1 MLKTLHVTN
10 LGIFGDVE
18 ADLPRGLVCLTGE
31 TGAGKSLLVDAIK
44 LLLGARA
51 DPAEVRHGEKSA
63 LVEAVFDLSG
73 RDGLLQAL
81 EEGGYEAEDGEVH
94 LRRTI
99 TADGRSKAWIQG
111 RLSTARELR
120 ELAVRM
126 VSIAGQHAFMSLG
139 VPKERLAMLD
149 SYAGLTG
156 DVSKYQDR
164 FHDYRSARERL
175 ESLESGEAEKESR
188 QDYLEFVIGQ
198 IEELAPEP
206 DEDEKLASVAAVLKE
221 TDRLRELAL
230 AAGNDL
236 FDGEP
241 SAFDT
246 VGQALKALHEAVGID
261 SELRDLAE
269 RMESVQIE
277 TREAARD
284 LTAYVGRLESD
295 PGRLAAVEDRLHALK
310 GLIRKYGGSLEAV
323 LRTQDSSQAELDAMA
338 GESDDVEALRQEVG
352 EREVE
357 VRKMADALTD
367 KRTKAVG
374 DMSAA
379 VTDALHKLDMEGAR
393 FYAELEPVEPGESGA
408 DRLVFR
414 VRTNPGEGVGPVEEM
429 ASGGEL
435 SRIALSL
442 FSVLSSAVGTP
453 VMVFDEIDVGV
464 SGGVADRMGDVLDR
478 AANDRQVLVVTHH
491 GQIAARANAHF
502 LVDKRTEEGRTLAG
516 LTPLHGSP
524 RTEEIARMV
533 GGRKITRKV
542 LAHAKE
548 LLCPKGDL
556 L

>member
-1 MLKTLHVTN
+1 MLKTLHVAN

-18 ADLPRGLVCLTGE
+18 ADFPRGLVCLTGE

-44 LLLGARA
+44 LLLGSRA
-51 DPAEVRHGEKSA
+51 DPGEVRHGEKSA

-73 RDGLLQAL
+73 RDGLLQVL
-81 EEGGYEAEDGEVH
+81 EEAGYEAEDGEVH
-94 LRRTI
+94 LRRTV

-111 RLSTARELR
+111 RLATARELR
-120 ELAVRM
+120 ELGGRM
-126 VSIAGQHAFMSLG
+126 VSIAGQHAFMNLG
-139 VPKERLAMLD
+139 VPRERLAMLD
-149 SYAGLTG
+149 SYASLAREVGHYLG
-156 DVSKYQDR
+156 R
-164 FHDYRSARERL
+164 FRDYRNTRERL
-175 ESLESGEAEKESR
+175 ESVESGEAERESR
-188 QDYLEFVIGQ
+188 RDYLEFVLGQ
-198 IEELAPEP
+198 IEEVSPEP
-206 DEDEKLASVAAVLKE
+206 GEDEKLAATAAVLKE

-230 AAGNDL
+230 AAGSDL

-246 VGQALKALHEAVGID
+246 VGRALKALHEAVGID
-261 SELRDLAE
+261 GSLRDLAE

-295 PGRLAAVEDRLHALK
+295 PGRLTAVEDRLHALK
-310 GLIRKYGGSLEAV
+310 SLIRKYGGSLESV
-323 LRTQDSSQAELDAMA
+323 LQTQDSSQAELDAMA
-338 GESDDVEALRQEVG
+338 GDTDDVESLRQEV
-352 EREVE
+352 REKEDE
-357 VRKMADALTD
+357 VRQLAGALTD
-367 KRTKAVG
+367 RRSKAVG

-379 VTDALHKLDMEGAR
+379 VTEALHNLDMAGAR
-393 FYAELEPVEPGESGA
+393 LYAELEAVDPGETGA
-408 DRLVFR
+408 DRLVFQ

-478 AANDRQVLVVTHH
+478 AAGDRQVLVVTHH

-502 LVDKRTEEGRTLAG
+502 LVDKRSEDGRTLAN
-516 LTPLHGSP
+516 LTPLRGDA
-524 RTEEIARMV
+524 RTSEIARMV
-533 GGRKITRKV
+533 GGREITRKV

-548 LLCPKGDL
+548 LLGPRGEL

>member
-277 TREAARD
+277 PREAARD